1 VEAEKNFGVRHPDIV
16 LALNHRSCNG
26 SSMKTA
32 KIKQGQKPEMTDL
45 EKADCLTG
53 KAMGGIVLKAPG
65 RGEGKRRRFVFSDR
79 DSCYHV
85 MSRVAGGDLLFGD
98 VEKEAFRK
106 LMRRMEKFSG
116 LEILTYAVMG
126 NHFHILLRIP
136 SQDEYLRRFREGT
149 REEREARLMDHL
161 KSLYSKA
168 YLRQLEGEFSQM
180 KEKGL
185 DDLFEKTLESYLKR
199 MCSLERFMK
208 ELKERFSRWF
218 NKRHG
223 RRGTLWQERYKSVLV
238 QDGEAAVTMAAYID
252 LNSLRAGLVG
262 DPKDYRWCGYAE
274 AVGGSKRARVG
285 ICRALGISR
294 DRWRLDG
301 AEIYRRILLTEGME
315 ATEEPGRKKE
325 GDTAWRRRGFQ
336 REDALAQLEGG
347 GKLSRGELLRCR
359 VRYFSEGLVL
369 GSQEFVEEALS
380 KRREWFGE
388 NAGAKEMPLD
398 TGTEGLCA
406 LRRLKLE

>member
-1 VEAEKNFGVRHPDIV
+1 
-16 LALNHRSCNG
+16 
-26 SSMKTA
+26 MKTIT
-32 KIKQGQKPEMTDL
+32 KIRGQKAELTDL

-53 KAMGGIVLKAPG
+53 EAMGGIVLKTPG
-65 RGEGKRRRFVFSDR
+65 RGEGKRRRFVFADR
-79 DSCYHV
+79 ASCYHV

-126 NHFHILLRIP
+126 NHFHILLRVP
-136 SQDEYLRRFREGT
+136 CQDEYLRRFREGT
-149 REEREARLMDHL
+149 REEREARLLEHL

-168 YLRQLEGEFSQM
+168 YLRQLEGELSQM

-185 DDLFEKTLESYLKR
+185 DDLFEKTLESFLKR

-238 QDGEAAVTMAAYID
+238 QDGVAAVTMAAYID
-252 LNSLRAGLVG
+252 LNPLRAGLVE

-294 DRWRLDG
+294 DRWRVDG

-325 GDTAWRRRGFQ
+325 GEGDTGRRRRGFK
-336 REDALAQLEGG
+336 REEALAQLEGG

-359 VRYFSEGLVL
+359 VRSFGEGMVL
-369 GSQEFVEEALS
+369 GSREFVEEVFQE
-380 KRREWFGE
+380 KRAWFG
-388 NAGAKEMPLD
+388 AKRKKGAQGLPIS
-398 TGTEGLCA
+398 EGGLYA
-406 LRRLKLE
+406 LRNLKIKFSE